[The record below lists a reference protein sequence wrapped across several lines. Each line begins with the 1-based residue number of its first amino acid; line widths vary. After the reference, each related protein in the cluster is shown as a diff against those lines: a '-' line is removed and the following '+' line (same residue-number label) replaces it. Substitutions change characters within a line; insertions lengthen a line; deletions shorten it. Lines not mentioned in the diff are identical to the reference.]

1 MINEIILIV
10 VGIIIVI
17 ISFVLSEKNIGMKQ
31 EKADTDYLKNNL
43 EELKENLKLELM
55 QSIQTEQDK
64 IQSENETVLQ
74 DRQTDILDKM
84 KDEMSRLSNEK
95 IISFSEYG
103 EQILGKI
110 EQNHQDV
117 VFLYDMLNQKENEMK
132 ELIRKTDSSKTNLE
146 EMLIAV
152 KEEEKE
158 WEIWKK
164 EKEEMMQELARKE
177 IALQKVIIEEKKLT
191 EQSEKK
197 KIIQETENEVPAFTA
212 TDILQAKKAGKAIR
226 YSSTRQTGNTNTEF
240 REVKIENSM
249 TKQPEEKE
257 MVRHFGEKEKE
268 MVRHFEE
275 KENRVV
281 RHFEE
286 KENRMTRQPEASDNR
301 TNIVDRGPAAH
312 IEGAFAFGEVSMG
325 KQGRNDNSVEFEE
338 KDTKTSVL
346 ELYAQGMSVMEIA
359 KILGKGQGE
368 VKLIIDLYQGR
379 KM

>member
-1 MINEIILIV
+1 MIKEFILIV

-31 EKADTDYLKNNL
+31 EKADADDLKNDL
-43 EELKENLKLELM
+43 EAWKENLKLELM

-132 ELIRKTDSSKTNLE
+132 ELIRKIDSSKTNLE

-177 IALQKVIIEEKKLT
+177 IALQKVITEEKKLT

-226 YSSTRQTGNTNTEF
+226 YSSTRQTGNTNSEF

-249 TKQPEEKE
+249 AKQPKE
-257 MVRHFGEKEKE
+257 NE

-325 KQGRNDNSVEFEE
+325 KQERNDSSVDFEEREE